1 MYLILGFQ
9 HPFSAKGQICS
20 KELKRRLSK
29 GPYFLIPLEMVI
41 LDEKTMRCEEF
52 NNSKLGTPSL
62 LDKIQQHASK
72 DW

>member
-1 MYLILGFQ
+1 M
-9 HPFSAKGQICS
+9 
-20 KELKRRLSK
+20 RLPK
-29 GPYFLIPLEMVI
+29 GPYLLIPLQMVI
-41 LDEKTMRCEEF
+41 LADLEGDEKTMRCEEF